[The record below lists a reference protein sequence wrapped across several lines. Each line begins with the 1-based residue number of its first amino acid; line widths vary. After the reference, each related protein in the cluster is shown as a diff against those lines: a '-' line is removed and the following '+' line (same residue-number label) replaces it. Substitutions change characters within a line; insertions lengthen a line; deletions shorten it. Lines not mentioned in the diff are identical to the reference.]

1 MSASITR
8 KTSTPTV
15 VVNTTA
21 VGSPEPPVF
30 DPFPNTAMLFDKLAL
45 AESISSLPAA
55 NGIQNHPL
63 TAKASPNAKV
73 LRRKTIAVDSIH
85 AEAEQI
91 DSGVLG

>member
-1 MSASITR
+1 
-8 KTSTPTV
+8 
-15 VVNTTA
+15 
-21 VGSPEPPVF
+21 
-30 DPFPNTAMLFDKLAL
+30 MLFDKLAL